1 MQKACG
7 HPARKQDSHSLR
19 AHDLRFY
26 FTPRTGVLFTFPSRY
41 WFTIGHRRVF
51 SLGGWSP
58 QIQTE
63 FHVFRPTR
71 DTRGASSAF
80 VYGTVTLCGAAFQQ
94 LPLASNV
101 PVCGSHDPPPQAAGF
116 RLFRVRSPLLAE
128 SRLISLPPGTE
139 MFHFPG
145 SGFPPLCIQNG
156 MILHDQDR
164 VAPFGNPRIIACVP
178 LPEAYRSLPRPSS
191 PVGAKA
197 SIMRPT

>member
-7 HPARKQDSHSLR
+7 HPAVQQDSHSLR
-19 AHDLRFY
+19 AHDLRFC

-41 WFTIGHRRVF
+41 WSTIGHRRVF

-58 QIQTE
+58 RIQTE

-71 DTRGASSAF
+71 DPRGSSSAF
-80 VYGTVTLCGAAFQQ
+80 AYGTVTLCGATFQK
-94 LPLASNV
+94 LPLASDV
-101 PVCGSHDPPPQAAGF
+101 PVRGSHNPRPQAAGF

-145 SGFPPLCIQNG
+145 SGPPPLCIQGGVVPRYRN
-156 MILHDQDR
+156 R

-197 SIMRPT
+197 SIMRPA